1 MTPSFASRALL
12 VALFLGAAISSNVLA
27 APTPISPLSMSSN
40 PASTG
45 VQPAQ
50 PSSESAFGQGSLS
63 SRGPPEVDVPMVQR
77 RELVHDVESTVPTQ
91 FEYGDDLDAVSEVFK
106 SDQDG
111 TEDVTDPNASVSFV
125 NLKHRGGFLST
136 PAPTPEVTL
145 TDEHKKTLIPIL
157 ERWVKM
163 VKKYFNRRVKR
174 DAKNLELIINKKK
187 GRDLD
192 TALKNFSVHRIF
204 VTAQTALK
212 LEPERELSLNIRE
225 MATSNTKLLRNK
237 EVARLIIEG
246 DRKYNRGKN
255 RLSVDDISQKNTEFR
270 DTFENMKLETL
281 LGTFSVA
288 CSSLGLSVPQDIEQ
302 TAWGNFVTSGTL
314 PRSPG

>member
-12 VALFLGAAISSNVLA
+12 AALFLGAAISSNVLA

-40 PASTG
+40 PASAG
-45 VQPAQ
+45 AQPAQ
-50 PSSESAFGQGSLS
+50 PSPESAFSRQGSLS
-63 SRGPPEVDVPMVQR
+63 GRGPPEVDVPMVQR
-77 RELVHDVESTVPTQ
+77 RELVHDVESTVPSQ
-91 FEYGDDLDAVSEVFK
+91 LEYGDSLGAVSKVFE

-111 TEDVTDPNASVSFV
+111 TKDVTDPNTSVSFV

-136 PAPTPEVTL
+136 LAPTPKVTL

-163 VKKYFNRRVKR
+163 VEENFNRMVER
-174 DAKNLELIINKKK
+174 DDKNLKLIINKKK
-187 GRDLD
+187 GRALN
-192 TALKNFSVHRIF
+192 TARKNFSVHRIF

-212 LEPERELSLNIRE
+212 LEPELSLNIRE

-246 DRKYNRGKN
+246 DRQY
-255 RLSVDDISQKNTEFR
+255 T
-270 DTFENMKLETL
+270 
-281 LGTFSVA
+281 
-288 CSSLGLSVPQDIEQ
+288 
-302 TAWGNFVTSGTL
+302 
-314 PRSPG
+314 